1 MDEQFDKSLNRVV
14 ETNTKKCKGVSK
26 VVVKNNLN
34 HNDYVE
40 VLNTNKFISR
50 EIVSIRS
57 FNHQLYTYKQEQIA
71 LTSYY
76 DKMNMISGNEC
87 LPYGYKM

>member
-1 MDEQFDKSLNRVV
+1 MNSLIMKEWLALNPKVYSSIHEHFDKTTKTIS

-26 VVVKNNLN
+26 TVVKNNIT

-40 VLNTNKFISR
+40 VLKTNKSVSR

-57 FNHQLYTYKQEQIA
+57 FNHQLYTYKQ
-71 LTSYY
+71 
-76 DKMNMISGNEC
+76 
-87 LPYGYKM
+87 

>member
-1 MDEQFDKSLNRVV
+1 MYSSIHEHFDKTTKTIS

-26 VVVKNNLN
+26 TVVKNHIT

-40 VLNTNKFISR
+40 VLKTNKSISR

-57 FNHQLYTYKQEQIA
+57 FNHQLYTYKQ
-71 LTSYY
+71 
-76 DKMNMISGNEC
+76 
-87 LPYGYKM
+87 